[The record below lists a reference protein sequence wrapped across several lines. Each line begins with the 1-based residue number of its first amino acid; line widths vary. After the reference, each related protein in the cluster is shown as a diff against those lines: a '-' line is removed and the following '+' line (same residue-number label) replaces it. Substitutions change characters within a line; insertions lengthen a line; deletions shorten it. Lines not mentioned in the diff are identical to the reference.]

1 MAPLVREFNYSEH
14 WLGRYEWNPKVPWES
29 KNAHSRDYVTRLM
42 DELRAK
48 YPELARTGRL
58 RLIPNGEV
66 FLALDRKARVG
77 ELPGIDNIGRFYTD
91 GGHVRAGL
99 PRYTLAATCYA
110 VMFGEHPGGLDPA
123 IYNDKE
129 NYRNERLPQPGYVHW
144 PDLGELIEITPER
157 KKIVDDAVWEVVR
170 NHRHT
175 QVK

>member
-1 MAPLVREFNYSEH
+1 
-14 WLGRYEWNPKVPWES
+14 
-29 KNAHSRDYVTRLM
+29 M
-42 DELRAK
+42 DALRAK
-48 YPELARTGRL
+48 YPDLARTGRL